1 MIRKV
6 GKEEGGRLK
15 TEVGGQM
22 SEGRI
27 WERNQDRGNR
37 NEERGKRIE
46 EIEMRKEKTGKR
58 R

>member
-1 MIRKV
+1 M
-6 GKEEGGRLK
+6 GGLK

-37 NEERGKRIE
+37 KEEMGKRIE
-46 EIEMRKEKTGKR
+46 EIEKGKENKGIR